1 MGEIFMHRL
10 IKNKRELSIIL
21 LLIFI
26 ISLILFSNSIQV
38 YAQTK
43 ALSVAI
49 GFTTPFGPAS
59 GFTLSTLFGVD
70 FDEAV
75 FYGFGLD
82 FANGSWVINS
92 IENSFVYF
100 PLYAA
105 LRIRFPFTLPFALY
119 SIMGVGYSFLID
131 KIQNSED
138 QSSIAGAYGSFF
150 WKVAIGFGFMLGSK
164 TDGIFEV
171 HISSFSYQY
180 WGKSSEFSSTL
191 NFVTLGF
198 YFGIRFFRM

>member
-1 MGEIFMHRL
+1 MIKIIENKK
-10 IKNKRELSIIL
+10 IKNII
-21 LLIFI
+21 
-26 ISLILFSNSIQV
+26 LILFLFIFLTFFFNLGTIF
-38 YAQTK
+38 AQTK
-43 ALSVAI
+43 ALSISI

-82 FANGSWVINS
+82 FANGSWLKDS
-92 IENSFVYF
+92 KENSFVYF
-100 PLYAA
+100 PLYGA

-119 SIMGVGYSFLID
+119 SIMGVGYSLLLD
-131 KIQNSED
+131 KIQLSTD
-138 QSSIAGAYGSFF
+138 GSSTIGAYGSFF
-150 WKVAIGFGFMLGSK
+150 WKVAIGFGFMLGTK

-171 HISSFSYQY
+171 HISSFSYEY
-180 WGKSSEFSSTL
+180 WGKSTDFPSQL
-191 NFVTLGF
+191 NFVTIGF